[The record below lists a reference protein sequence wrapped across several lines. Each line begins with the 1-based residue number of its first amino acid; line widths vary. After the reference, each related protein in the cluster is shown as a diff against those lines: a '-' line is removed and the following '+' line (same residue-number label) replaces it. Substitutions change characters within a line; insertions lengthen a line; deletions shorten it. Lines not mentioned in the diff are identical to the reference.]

1 MWQWIKNQYHLA
13 TALLANIYYRFPS
26 RKLVV
31 IGVTGTDGKTTT
43 VSLIYHIL
51 KTSKKKAS
59 MISSVGAIIGGKEY
73 DVGFHVTNPASWP
86 LQGFI
91 KKASQVSDYLVLEVT
106 SHGLDQFRVYG
117 IEFTIGVITN
127 VTHEHLDYHKTYE
140 NYVKTKAKLLKMSEV
155 AIVNNDDESYKLIRA
170 KFPSARAQDE
180 GKVLASRRSG
190 QSSKFIAYGMSENA
204 DVNPKVFPF
213 KTKLIGAFNTY
224 NCLAAIAVCRQLGIS
239 DADIRK
245 GLETFEAPIGREE
258 VVYKND
264 FTVMV
269 DFAHTP
275 NSFEQVLSAL
285 RPLVKKRIIHVFGSA
300 GLRDFTK
307 RPKMGSISAKY
318 ADVVILT
325 SEDPRTETIE
335 SIMKDIQSGIADA
348 EKRKKEGTLLILPD
362 RQEAITTAVSMAQKG
377 DLVITTGKAH
387 EKSMNYGRGEEPWD
401 EFEAV
406 KKALKMRATN

>member
-51 KTSKKKAS
+51 KTSGKKAS

-91 KKASQVSDYLVLEVT
+91 KKASQASEYLVLEVT

-117 IEFTIGVITN
+117 VRFNIGVITN
-127 VTHEHLDYHKTYE
+127 ITHEHLDYHKTYK
-140 NYVKTKAKLLKMSEV
+140 NYVKAKAKLLQRADL
-155 AIVNNDDESYKLIRA
+155 AIVNKDDESYDLINKLLKKKKAVITY
-170 KFPSARAQDE
+170 
-180 GKVLASRRSG
+180 GK
-190 QSSKFIAYGMSENA
+190 SKGSDIST
-204 DVNPKVFPF
+204 DTFPF
-213 KTKLIGAFNTY
+213 KTKLIGEFNTY
-224 NCLAAIAVCRQLGIS
+224 NCLAAVSVCKQLGIS

-245 GLETFEAPIGREE
+245 GVETFEAPIGREE
-258 VVYKND
+258 IVYKKD
-264 FTVMV
+264 FTVMI

-300 GLRDFTK
+300 GQRDFTK
-307 RPKMGSISAKY
+307 RPKMGAISAKY
-318 ADVVILT
+318 ADVVVLT
-325 SEDPRTETIE
+325 SEDPRTESID
-335 SIMKDIQSGIADA
+335 SIMKDIINGIKDA
-348 EKRKKEGTLLILPD
+348 QERMENGTLLIIPN
-362 RQEAITTAVSMAQKG
+362 RQEAIAKAISIAQKG

-387 EKSMNYGRGEEPWD
+387 EKSMNYGNGEEPWD
-401 EFEAV
+401 EFGAV
-406 KKALKMRATN
+406 KKALEKNI